1 MNNLLEKF
9 EKKQIEN
16 LTSKK
21 RIPAFRPGDTIK
33 VTLKITEGDK
43 SRLQSFEGMCIA
55 RKNNSVNSKFT
66 LRKIS
71 HGEGVERV
79 FPLFSANIDK
89 IEVIRK
95 GNVKRAKLYYLRDRT
110 GKSARIADRDR
121 GDEVDQYAMT
131 KEEVISEDSS
141 KETSIE
147 ATQTESIEQ
156 SAEPKAEEE
165 QIKKEASEIT
175 IKLIRNPD
183 ILASKAAR
191 PSPPFIVGFAA
202 ETEGTIN
209 NARNKLERKKVDLM
223 IANHIEGKDKPFGSD
238 RNALVLIDQ
247 NTEFDLGQDTKINL
261 ARILVTE
268 IAKRFHAKNSTE
280 ST

>member
-1 MNNLLEKF
+1 MNNLLETF

-131 KEEVISEDSS
+131 EEEVMSEDSS
-141 KETSIE
+141 KETSIKSK
-147 ATQTESIEQ
+147 QTESIEQ

-165 QIKKEASEIT
+165 QIKKEASEQPLHAE
-175 IKLIRNPD
+175 KKENVKKESVKSEAP
-183 ILASKAAR
+183 AE
-191 PSPPFIVGFAA
+191 
-202 ETEGTIN
+202 ETE
-209 NARNKLERKKVDLM
+209 KKTD
-223 IANHIEGKDKPFGSD
+223 EQSK
-238 RNALVLIDQ
+238 
-247 NTEFDLGQDTKINL
+247 
-261 ARILVTE
+261 
-268 IAKRFHAKNSTE
+268 
-280 ST
+280 